1 MNIGSTIYNLRT
13 AKNLSQEELAERL
26 DVSRQSVSKWETDAS
41 VPDLDKLVKLCEIF
55 EVTLDELV
63 GRDSPK
69 DEREE
74 PTPPPQPQVIV
85 QQMPAKESFFT
96 FNKVLGSILLLA
108 SVLSAVLSGHLR
120 NFVLGGFPLYI
131 GGSYLLT
138 EMQNRW
144 LGYSFWIYLEK
155 MCEIQ
160 LLIELWCK
168 TESTVWKMVLIP
180 IIIVI
185 FVATSII
192 WVRIYQKRV
201 QQATIAAKFDHAILV
216 ALGWLVHF
224 ACILFYALRVTG
236 VISFGG
242 QYWWLLVSL
251 DSCLVMVYYT
261 TAYLIH
267 RKKTK

>member
-1 MNIGSTIYNLRT
+1 MNVGSTIYKLRT

-41 VPDLDKLVKLCEIF
+41 VPDLDKLVRLCEIF
-55 EVTLDELV
+55 EVSLDELV
-63 GRDSPK
+63 GREVPK
-69 DEREE
+69 EE
-74 PTPPPQPQVIV
+74 TEPAFAPPPQVIV
-85 QQMPAKESFFT
+85 QQVPVKESFFT

-120 NFVLGGFPLYI
+120 NFVLGGFPMYI

-144 LGYSFWIYLEK
+144 LWYSFWIYLEK
-155 MCEIQ
+155 MCEIRI
-160 LLIELWCK
+160 LIAFWNK
-168 TESTVWKMVLIP
+168 IESPTWKMALIP
-180 IIIVI
+180 IIFVV

-192 WVRIYQKRV
+192 WVRIYLKHV
-201 QQATIAAKFDHAILV
+201 SQATIAAKFNHAIFV

-224 ACILFYALRVTG
+224 ACILFYALRVTE
-236 VISFGG
+236 VIAFGG

-261 TAYLIH
+261 TAFVVH